1 MEQHEYMRSNKPN
14 KRNQALEYADYVIEV
29 NFVEIPEDE
38 QKKRSSSIIKIL
50 VDNAIK
56 IGRKK
61 LA

>member
-1 MEQHEYMRSNKPN
+1 MSIDKSN
-14 KRNQALEYADYVIEV
+14 KRNQALNYADYVVEV
-29 NFVEIPEDE
+29 SFVEIPEDE
-38 QKKRSSSIIKIL
+38 QKKRSGSIIKIL